1 MVINGKHRSVSL
13 FIKAGGYLMARKI
26 GLISF
31 MGLLLAGASATGV
44 ATPVLWGMA
53 GLIVFAIF
61 VVTTGDQTEQ

>member
-1 MVINGKHRSVSL
+1 
-13 FIKAGGYLMARKI
+13 MARKI